1 MTTPYAAELIATANA
16 IVASGKGKCVRPG
29 LFLLLGMVGCCPVDT
44 FKGPA
49 TPSLCGRHAASRRP
63 PRWLGARFRA
73 TDCSGGGRGGWD
85 GGGRSIDRSAGRP
98 IPHTNGQRRR
108 RETTRQR
115 RGGCAPTDRPTRTKH
130 TTHTGILAADES
142 TGTIGKRFAPINV
155 ENNEDNRRKYRQL
168 LFTTKGKQAK
178 LASSMPGGVS
188 CMYVYVCVTKQSID
202 RLTIRPTP
210 DPAHSAP
217 PLRQA

>member
-85 GGGRSIDRSAGRP
+85 GGGRWIDRPGGRF
-98 IPHTNGQRRR
+98 
-108 RETTRQR
+108 
-115 RGGCAPTDRPTRTKH
+115 PTRTDNGDVARRHDNDEGAARRLTDPHAPNTRH
-130 TTHTGILAADES
+130 TQASWPPTSPRARSGSASRPSTWRTTRTTAAS
-142 TGTIGKRFAPINV
+142 T
-155 ENNEDNRRKYRQL
+155 
-168 LFTTKGKQAK
+168 
-178 LASSMPGGVS
+178 ASSSSPPRVS
-188 CMYVYVCVTKQSID
+188 
-202 RLTIRPTP
+202 RL
-210 DPAHSAP
+210 S
-217 PLRQA
+217 